1 MKTSNN
7 EEQVNLENTSK
18 TPPNNSQENIS
29 ENINNNNINN
39 NESNQNLTS
48 ENLEE
53 EEEENENDEYRQKV
67 KEYIAQIEQLSN
79 ELQIEKQITNS
90 IQRDP
95 VQEEIISK
103 LKDELSEKQ
112 IKYNQ
117 LKSTNEKQKKAIEQL
132 SKELNNTLQKEK
144 DKKNNTN
151 SNLNKK
157 TNPDNNKKDKEEPIN
172 IILKIKE
179 KQLNEAL
186 AELESLRKKNDEM
199 KTTLEKSNDYNQK
212 LELVDDAKEK
222 EEKLS
227 SLNLEL
233 KMLNKEMENH
243 NKCLNEQ
250 KEYINVLEQ
259 LKKEMKN
266 AKKENM
272 ELREKI
278 KENEKKLQIL
288 MFGDNENK
296 NKKKNNNI
304 QNTNIQTSNRKK
316 SLPTLKSRLNSV
328 NTVLTE
334 EFLNKLKNAI
344 GDIEEYE
351 ILVNKIKDLENGRYK
366 IEKKHKSELNLIG
379 EQINNLDIQY
389 NFLDHKDKENDTE
402 NKILKNKINELKNEQ
417 KINQKRLIDN
427 QKQLDFLINK
437 SKEKDQEIK
446 LLTMQLN
453 SLRKITKYG
462 NVDPAETEVDEYI
475 SKLKKEKEN
484 EIIKKNVTSHEQE
497 IQANFDS
504 ESENN

>member
-7 EEQVNLENTSK
+7 EEQENLENTSK
-18 TPPNNSQENIS
+18 TPPNNSQENRTD
-29 ENINNNNINN
+29 NINNNNINN

-48 ENLEE
+48 ENEE
-53 EEEENENDEYRQKV
+53 EEEENENDEYRQKE

-112 IKYNQ
+112 IKFNQ

-157 TNPDNNKKDKEEPIN
+157 TNSDNNKKDKEEPIN

-212 LELVDDAKEK
+212 LELIDDAKEK

-259 LKKEMKN
+259 LKKEMKD
-266 AKKENM
+266 AKKENL

-278 KENEKKLQIL
+278 KENEKQLQIL
-288 MFGDNENK
+288 MFGDNSK
-296 NKKKNNNI
+296 KIIKKNNNM
-304 QNTNIQTSNRKK
+304 QNTNMQTSNRKK
-316 SLPTLKSRLNSV
+316 SLPTLKARLNSV

-344 GDIEEYE
+344 GDLEEYE
-351 ILVNKIKDLENGRYK
+351 VLVNKIKDLENGRYK

-389 NFLDHKDKENDTE
+389 NFLDHKEKENDTE

-437 SKEKDQEIK
+437 NKEKDQEIK

-484 EIIKKNVTSHEQE
+484 ETIKKKVTSQEQE

-504 ESENN
+504 ESEN

>member
-1 MKTSNN
+1 MFKLCKNILIKKMKKPIENN
-7 EEQVNLENTSK
+7 EKLKKSK
-18 TPPNNSQENIS
+18 SQIL
-29 ENINNNNINN
+29 N
-39 NESNQNLTS
+39 NENYESLN
-48 ENLEE
+48 EE
-53 EEEENENDEYRQKV
+53 EEEEEEEELDEYKKKE
-67 KEYIAQIEQLSN
+67 KEYIVQIEELSN
-79 ELQIEKQITNS
+79 ELQIEKNITNS
-90 IQRDP
+90 IQKDP

-112 IKYNQ
+112 IKFNQ
-117 LKSTNEKQKKAIEQL
+117 LKNTNEKQKKAIEQL
-132 SKELNNTLQKEK
+132 SKEINKTFLKT
-144 DKKNNTN
+144 KNNN
-151 SNLNKK
+151 NNLNHISHRKYNSDFTK
-157 TNPDNNKKDKEEPIN
+157 NKEEPIN

-186 AELESLRKKNDEM
+186 SQLETLRKKNEEM
-199 KTTLEKSNDYNQK
+199 KLTLENSNNDYNQK
-212 LELVDDAKEK
+212 IELIDLGKEK
-222 EEKLS
+222 EEKIS
-227 SLNLEL
+227 SLNFEL

-304 QNTNIQTSNRKK
+304 QNENIQTSNRKK

-366 IEKKHKSELNLIG
+366 IEKKHKSELNLIR

-437 SKEKDQEIK
+437 RDKKFYFICK
-446 LLTMQLN
+446 NFITNINVFYNFFIIIFPFKNNLN
-453 SLRKITKYG
+453 
-462 NVDPAETEVDEYI
+462 
-475 SKLKKEKEN
+475 
-484 EIIKKNVTSHEQE
+484 
-497 IQANFDS
+497 
-504 ESENN
+504 

>member
-1 MKTSNN
+1 
-7 EEQVNLENTSK
+7 
-18 TPPNNSQENIS
+18 
-29 ENINNNNINN
+29 
-39 NESNQNLTS
+39 
-48 ENLEE
+48 
-53 EEEENENDEYRQKV
+53 
-67 KEYIAQIEQLSN
+67 
-79 ELQIEKQITNS
+79 
-90 IQRDP
+90 
-95 VQEEIISK
+95 
-103 LKDELSEKQ
+103 
-112 IKYNQ
+112 
-117 LKSTNEKQKKAIEQL
+117 
-132 SKELNNTLQKEK
+132 
-144 DKKNNTN
+144 
-151 SNLNKK
+151 
-157 TNPDNNKKDKEEPIN
+157 
-172 IILKIKE
+172 
-179 KQLNEAL
+179 
-186 AELESLRKKNDEM
+186 M

-212 LELVDDAKEK
+212 IELLDDVKEK

-272 ELREKI
+272 ELREKM

-334 EFLNKLKNAI
+334 EFLNKLKMAI
-344 GDIEEYE
+344 GDLEEYE
-351 ILVNKIKDLENGRYK
+351 VLVNKIKDLENGRYK

-504 ESENN
+504 ESEN